1 MNERQ
6 QQQQQQQLLLRK
18 SIKIFTHLVY
28 TNVYITVITST
39 HSFVRTLRIRNIC
52 NYKRRLCVVLCSV
65 ALQHFILFLFC
76 MFVLYFAFFLYVVV
90 AVVVSYLFYARSLYF
105 YIL

>member
-28 TNVYITVITST
+28 TNVTVITST
-39 HSFVRTLRIRNIC
+39 HSFVHTLRIRNIC